1 MNTQQKF
8 RTSSPRERHQIISE
22 IDMVVVVGSTL
33 DIFFNIFC
41 ENAHA
46 ERNKVMAQKFSQVP
60 KVRHYYF
67 RFRY

>member
-8 RTSSPRERHQIISE
+8 RTSSLRERHQIISE

-33 DIFFNIFC
+33 DIFQYFFVKM
-41 ENAHA
+41 HTLSV
-46 ERNKVMAQKFSQVP
+46 NKVMAQIFSQVP